1 MTSPDR
7 FVLLYE
13 RHHRRVFA
21 YCLRRAS
28 ADKAEEAVA
37 ETFLTAWR
45 KIDDVPQDEEDALP
59 WLFAVAYRVL
69 GHQWRSASRYSRM
82 VEKLSEVGVPPS
94 DAPEDYIV
102 VDQESR
108 QVLDALGRLRE
119 KDQEIL
125 RLSIWEELSH
135 SMIAQMLNMSE
146 QSVRKRL
153 SRARKSLA
161 LQYDRLEKRVPPL
174 LAKEVRGDN

>member
-1 MTSPDR
+1 MTTRDR
-7 FVLLYE
+7 FSVLYE
-13 RHHRRVFA
+13 THQRRVFA

-28 ADKAEEAVA
+28 ADRAEEAVA

-45 KIDDVPQDEEDALP
+45 RIEDVPHGDEALP
-59 WLFAVAYRVL
+59 WLLAVAYRVL
-69 GHQWRSASRYSRM
+69 GHQWRGASRYSRM
-82 VEKLSEVGVPPS
+82 VEKLSGIGVSPS
-94 DAPEDYIV
+94 PAPEEFIV

-108 QVLDALGRLRE
+108 QVLAALRRLRA

-135 SMIAQMLNMSE
+135 SMIARMLDLSE
-146 QSVRKRL
+146 ESVRKRF

-161 LQYDRLEKRVPPL
+161 LEYDRLDKGVPPL
-174 LAKEVRGDN
+174 LMKEVRRDN

>member
-7 FVLLYE
+7 FALLYE

-28 ADKAEEAVA
+28 AEEAEEAVA

-45 KIDDVPQDEEDALP
+45 KIDDVPHREEDALP

-69 GHQWRSASRYSRM
+69 GHQWRSASRHSRLI
-82 VEKLSEVGVPPS
+82 EKLSGVGVAPIA
-94 DAPEDYIV
+94 APEDYVV

-119 KDQEIL
+119 KDQEML

-135 SMIAQMLNMSE
+135 SMIAQMLSMSE
-146 QSVRKRL
+146 ESVRKRL

-161 LQYDRLEKRVPPL
+161 VEYDRLEKRVSP
-174 LAKEVRGDN
+174 AAREGGAW